1 MVIGTEYKTWYIS
14 LVLLVSPMPDHGLH
28 TDKVTPCGGHDNE
41 HDGCQTTFRRSL
53 KKNLLCKK
61 CVVLQAPMSDMD
73 KEHIM
78 NLTQCKDC
86 GIYGTRV
93 TSPCGTCK
101 AKTLEIEGLVD
112 VDKMALS
119 DDRAVQMAKRVRK
132 DSFNASLSPK
142 KNQLGATTNEKEL
155 DDIRSGLGKARWTII
170 YEIRI
175 GGKLSPELGSA
186 SLTFTGSQTMQEVL
200 QAAVAQI
207 SPQWTGCLNHM
218 FDLHVD
224 DCELQ
229 FRGKKLFKEQSH
241 LFLSIQKFYDTYA
254 KGADHAYFLTTTK
267 EATRLTKGTFM
278 CLEVF
283 VNENKYLTRTSVDNE
298 DSDGFLSLP
307 LRSSKSQAGGARGG
321 KRMTSERPSKKPREQ
336 VS

>member
-1 MVIGTEYKTWYIS
+1 MVVGTEYKAWYIS

-28 TDKVTPCGGHDNE
+28 TDNVTPCGGHDNE

-73 KEHIM
+73 KERIM

-142 KNQLGATTNEKEL
+142 KNQPGATTNEKEL

-175 GGKLSPELGSA
+175 GGKLSPELGST
-186 SLTFTGSQTMQEVL
+186 SLMFTGSQTMQEVL

-207 SPQWTGCLNHM
+207 SPQWTGRLSHM
-218 FDLHVD
+218 FDLH
-224 DCELQ
+224 
-229 FRGKKLFKEQSH
+229 
-241 LFLSIQKFYDTYA
+241 KFYDTYA
-254 KGADHAYFLTTTK
+254 KGADRAYFLTTTK

-321 KRMTSERPSKKPREQ
+321 KRMTSERPSKKPRGN
-336 VS
+336 